1 MSRCP
6 LTSPFDLSPDF
17 AVTDHENAPFM
28 RRIQTFM
35 RRSSPFT
42 TSQKQGMAD
51 FSARYLL
58 PRSRDGFKPEEIFGR
73 TAPLTVE
80 IGFGMGYSLAE
91 MALAAPERD
100 FVGIEI
106 HEPGVAQLC
115 FELGTRNIPNV
126 RILDEDALELLEER
140 FADHSIDTVQLYF
153 PDPWPKARHHKR
165 RFVNAANAALIH
177 RKLKKGGLFHMA
189 TDWQNYAEWM
199 LEHME
204 AAPGYENIA
213 GKGEYSPRPD
223 FRPLTKFENRGH
235 RLGHGVWDL
244 MYKTI

>member
-1 MSRCP
+1 M
-6 LTSPFDLSPDF
+6 
-17 AVTDHENAPFM
+17 TDNENAPFM

-42 TSQKQGMAD
+42 TSQKQGMAE

-58 PRSRDGFKPEEIFGR
+58 PRTRDAFSQTGIFGR
-73 TAPLTVE
+73 EAPLTVE

-100 FVGIEI
+100 FIGIEI

-126 RILDEDALELLEER
+126 RIFDEDALELLEQR

-177 RKLKKGGLFHMA
+177 RKLKKGGIFHMA
-189 TDWQNYAEWM
+189 TDWQNYAQWM

-204 AAPGYENIA
+204 VAPGYENVA
-213 GKGEYSPRPD
+213 GTGEYSPRPD

-244 MYKTI
+244 MYRAV

>member
-1 MSRCP
+1 M
-6 LTSPFDLSPDF
+6 
-17 AVTDHENAPFM
+17 TDNENAPFM

-42 TSQKQGMAD
+42 TSQKQGMAE

-58 PRSRDGFKPEEIFGR
+58 PRTRDAFSQTGIFGR
-73 TAPLTVE
+73 EAPLTVE

-91 MALAAPERD
+91 MALAAPELD
-100 FVGIEI
+100 FIGIEI

-126 RILDEDALELLEER
+126 RIFDEDALELLEQR

-177 RKLKKGGLFHMA
+177 RKLKKGGIFHMA

-204 AAPGYENIA
+204 VAPGYENVA
-213 GKGEYSPRPD
+213 GTGEYSPRPD

-244 MYKTI
+244 MYRAV